1 MTVGTEGEPEDP
13 YGYLYRP
20 GPGEAQGGVPS
31 APPSGFGTSPYV
43 QVGQTRYGQPQPY
56 GQPPGPETQAYAA
69 GPAGHA
75 TQATQAIPGGPAS
88 APPGVPPQRRDGG
101 GHGGRGGG
109 GSRGRGPLIG
119 AVVAVVVVVAVIAGV
134 LAMNSG
140 GDDEKGKESASPT
153 ASQPSTAP
161 ASTQPQTSAPATTA
175 APDKFGE
182 TEAENAQLAGGAAV
196 ANNAQK
202 FSGTGFVNVPAVPGA
217 SITITVE
224 APAKGTYSLNVTYAN
239 PDPTGSGANR
249 PKRTLTVGA
258 NGDSRYGQLNMYGTG
273 SADSWYSTWRTV
285 DLNQGTNAVTLTCQP
300 GDSCNVAVDKM
311 WIGPKK

>member
-31 APPSGFGTSPYV
+31 APPSGFGTSAYV

-56 GQPPGPETQAYAA
+56 PQPAGPETQAYS
-69 GPAGHA
+69 AGHA
-75 TQATQAIPGGPAS
+75 GQPTQATQAIPGGPAS

-109 GSRGRGPLIG
+109 SRGRGPLIG
-119 AVVAVVVVVAVIAGV
+119 AIVAVVVVVAVIAGV
-134 LAMNSG
+134 LAMNSD
-140 GDDEKGKESASPT
+140 GDDEKGTSSTSP
-153 ASQPSTAP
+153 SVVQPSSP
-161 ASTQPQTSAPATTA
+161 AASSQAQTSAPASSA
-175 APDKFGE
+175 VPDKFGE
-182 TEAENAQLAGGAAV
+182 NEAENAQLAGGAAV

-202 FSGTGFVNVPAVPGA
+202 FSGTGFVNVPATPGA

-239 PDPTGSGANR
+239 PDPTGSGKDR

-285 DLNQGTNAVTLTCQP
+285 DLNEGTNAVSLTCQP